1 MYNEIPTLMQITGK
15 QKLRICQQSW
25 SEPLSATSYSLA
37 LFQCLCPFIIQYM
50 RTSPTLNLSKICR
63 NAQMRHSGGWSA
75 VWEEE
80 LKRQISRPLL
90 GTRQKVSNVL
100 HLPKSQ
106 ALLPQDLSTIV
117 QSSHKPTQIE
127 GFCIHI
133 FVDMFSFPLARS
145 LGLGLLVLWFGS

>member
-63 NAQMRHSGGWSA
+63 NAQMRHSGG
-75 VWEEE
+75 
-80 LKRQISRPLL
+80 
-90 GTRQKVSNVL
+90 
-100 HLPKSQ
+100 
-106 ALLPQDLSTIV
+106 
-117 QSSHKPTQIE
+117 
-127 GFCIHI
+127 
-133 FVDMFSFPLARS
+133 
-145 LGLGLLVLWFGS
+145 